1 MEDEKEKRGQR
12 KAMCMHLECKNQEKE
27 MSLFSSSFHFE
38 ITQKKYERISYLFFK
53 NRLLVQKKHWLQYI
67 GGHVDKGCR

>member
-38 ITQKKYERISYLFFK
+38 ITQKK
-53 NRLLVQKKHWLQYI
+53 
-67 GGHVDKGCR
+67 